1 LAGPLFERAGA
12 PSRAAAYSRRME
24 RNEHLVRAH
33 IDAFNRGDLPALL
46 DGLAE
51 DVVWITGA
59 DVFQGRSAVH
69 DFLADAVASLRPQL
83 HIRRLIS
90 ERSQAGCELYE
101 TYEYGGE
108 TREANL
114 AAFYEFAGPVI
125 RRVKV
130 YREGSADP

>member
-1 LAGPLFERAGA
+1 
-12 PSRAAAYSRRME
+12 ME
-24 RNEHLVRAH
+24 SNEHLVRAH

-69 DFLADAVASLRPQL
+69 EFLAGAVATLRPQL
-83 HIRRLIS
+83 HITGLIS
-90 ERSQAGCELYE
+90 ERNRASCEFYE
-101 TYEYGGE
+101 TYEYTGE
-108 TREANL
+108 AREAHV
-114 AAFYEFAGPVI
+114 AAFFEFAGPLI

>member
-1 LAGPLFERAGA
+1 
-12 PSRAAAYSRRME
+12 ME
-24 RNEHLVRAH
+24 STEHLVRAH
-33 IDAFNRGDLPALL
+33 IGAFNRGDLPALL

-69 DFLADAVASLRPQL
+69 DFLADAVARLHPQL
-83 HIRRLIS
+83 HIRRVIS
-90 ERSQAGCELYE
+90 EGSQAGCELYE
-101 TYEYGGE
+101 TYEYAGE
-108 TREANL
+108 TCEGHL
-114 AAFYEFAGPVI
+114 AAFFDFAGTVI

>member
-1 LAGPLFERAGA
+1 
-12 PSRAAAYSRRME
+12 ME
-24 RNEHLVRAH
+24 SNDHLVRAH

-59 DVFQGRSAVH
+59 DIFHGRSAVH
-69 DFLADAVASLRPQL
+69 DFLGDAVASLRPQL

-90 ERSQAGCELYE
+90 ERDQAGCELTE
-101 TYEYGGE
+101 TYEYSGE
-108 TREANL
+108 TREART
-114 AAFYEFAGPVI
+114 AAFFEFAGRRI

-130 YREGSADP
+130 YNEGSADP